1 MSMWRRFEAMFAND
15 APPDASLLRLI
26 ISDYVAYY
34 GPNTRQR
41 VKWSVAGSWREDSS
55 RKLALLFGPR
65 VLHNP
70 CLHAT
75 VMLRLASRSPNFTLG
90 LWRTLLI
97 AKHSIDISGP
107 IEIGPGLVLPHPVG
121 IGIGATVRI
130 GRNVTIMDYASL
142 GANVA
147 LGAWQPGDRV
157 APTIGDDVVIFT
169 QSIVL
174 GGITVGDRAVIGAGA
189 WVDRDV
195 APRAVHPGRAA
206 LFRALARG

>member
-1 MSMWRRFEAMFAND
+1 MFRRIEQLFSTD
-15 APPDASLLRLI
+15 SRRTGSLLRLI

-34 GPNTRQR
+34 GPNTQQR
-41 VKWSVAGSWREDSS
+41 RKWSVVGSWRADPP
-55 RKLALLFGPR
+55 RTLALLFIPR
-65 VLHNP
+65 LLHNP

-75 VMLRLASRSPNFTLG
+75 AMIRLASASPEWMLG

-97 AKHSIDISGP
+97 AKHSIDISSK

-121 IGIGATVRI
+121 IGIGSTVRL
-130 GRNVTIMDYASL
+130 GADVTLLDYASL

-147 LGAWQPGDRV
+147 LGAWSTGDRL
-157 APTIGDDVVIFT
+157 APSLGNDVIVFT

-189 WVDRDV
+189 WVDADV
-195 APRAVHPGRAA
+195 PARSVHPGRAA
-206 LFRALARG
+206 VFRRLGYN